1 MIRAT
6 RVYLLRPCSACWQW
20 RFAGTMNFGLG
31 HDEVKPPVE
40 PRLGDSIEQ
49 LE

>member
-6 RVYLLRPCSACWQW
+6 RVYLLRPHSACWQW
-20 RFAGTMNFGLG
+20 RFAGTMNRGLG
-31 HDEVKPPVE
+31 HNEVKPPVGT
-40 PRLGDSIEQ
+40 RLGDSIEQ